1 MNKKINN
8 IVLCVLMAAI
18 IFTGCLL
25 CIFLPKDTYSQSERR
40 ELKTFPSLSVSSVI
54 KGDFMKGFEEYASDA
69 FPFRD
74 EFRSV
79 KAYFSYYL
87 LGQKD
92 NNGIYVHNNY
102 IASIDYPYNR
112 ESVEYA
118 ASRFGYIYENF
129 LQNSKV
135 FLSVIP
141 DKNTFLAEDAGV
153 LHIDTDK
160 LVSDIKEAMPYAEY
174 IDIFPTLS
182 IEDYYKTDSHWKQD
196 CITDTA
202 DVLAEALGVSLSKER
217 KTVENSQP
225 FYGVYYGQAALNLPY
240 DTVNYLTSPVIDN
253 MKAFD
258 GQNNKEIP
266 VYDTDR
272 LSGRDPYETFL
283 SGPLSLVTV
292 ENPSCK
298 NDRELIIFRDSFGSS
313 IAPLLAEGYSKV
325 TLIDIRYVNIS
336 YVKDLVEFKDA
347 DVLFLYSTS
356 VLNNS
361 ETIK

>member
-1 MNKKINN
+1 MKK
-8 IVLCVLMAAI
+8 
-18 IFTGCLL
+18 
-25 CIFLPKDTYSQSERR
+25 
-40 ELKTFPSLSVSSVI
+40 
-54 KGDFMKGFEEYASDA
+54 FEEYASDA

-74 EFRSV
+74 EFRSL

-92 NNGIYVHNNY
+92 NNGIYVHNGY
-102 IASIDYPYNR
+102 IGSADYPYNK

-135 FLSVIP
+135 YLSVIP

-153 LHIDTDK
+153 LNIDADRLVTD
-160 LVSDIKEAMPYAEY
+160 IREAMPYAEY

-182 IEDYYKTDSHWKQD
+182 LEDYYKTDSHWKQENLA
-196 CITDTA
+196 DTA
-202 DVLAEALGVSLSKER
+202 EILAEDLGVTLSKER
-217 KTVENSQP
+217 EKIESRLP
-225 FYGVYYGQAALNLPY
+225 FYGVYYGQAALSLPY
-240 DTVNYLTSPVIDN
+240 DTISYLTSPIIEK

-258 GQNNKEIP
+258 SQNNKDIP
-266 VYDTDR
+266 VYDTER

-292 ENPSCK
+292 VNPASE
-298 NDRELIIFRDSFGSS
+298 NDRELIIFRDSFGSA

-336 YVKDLVEFKDA
+336 FIKDLVDFDGA

>member
-1 MNKKINN
+1 MSKKIKNV
-8 IVLCVLMAAI
+8 ILCILMSAI
-18 IFTGCLL
+18 IFVGCLL
-25 CIFLPKDTYSQSERR
+25 CIVLPKDTYSQSERR
-40 ELKTFPSLSVSSVI
+40 EFAKFPGLSVSSII
-54 KGDFMKGFEEYASDA
+54 KGDFMKKFEEYASDA

-74 EFRSV
+74 EFRSL
-79 KAYFSYYL
+79 KAYFSYYI

-92 NNGIYVHNNY
+92 NNGIYVHNGY
-102 IASIDYPYNR
+102 IGSVDYPYNK

-118 ASRFGYIYENF
+118 ASRFGYIYDSF

-135 FLSVIP
+135 YLSVIP

-160 LVSDIKEAMPYAEY
+160 LVADIREAMPYAEY

-182 IEDYYKTDSHWKQD
+182 IEDYYRTDSHWKQEN
-196 CITDTA
+196 ITDTA
-202 DVLAEALGVSLSKER
+202 EVLAKGMNVTLCDEREIFRSSL
-217 KTVENSQP
+217 P

-240 DTVNYLTSPVIDN
+240 DTIAYLTSPVIDN
-253 MKAFD
+253 MKAYD
-258 GQNNKEIP
+258 GQNNKDIP
-266 VYDTDR
+266 VYDIER
-272 LSGRDPYETFL
+272 VSGRDPYETFL

-292 ENPSCK
+292 ENPLCD
-298 NDRELIIFRDSFGSS
+298 NDRELVIFRDSFGSA

-325 TLIDIRYVNIS
+325 TLIDIRYININ
-336 YVKDLVEFKDA
+336 YIKDLVDFDGT